1 MVVKLGGPC
10 VVTFVDVLTDT
21 VGVADPFAIIV
32 ADGAAVGVTVAD
44 GDELVHPLITTT
56 IAVINSNNN
65 NAFVVFLVT

>member
-1 MVVKLGGPC
+1 
-10 VVTFVDVLTDT
+10 VVTFADT
-21 VGVADPFAIIV
+21 VGVTDTFTTAV

-65 NAFVVFLVT
+65 NALVVFLVT